1 MKVYVKLIY
10 IDKEMVMNS
19 IGLLAKDR
27 RDMGIIRKT
36 VEAYSGNIV
45 S

>member
-1 MKVYVKLIY
+1 
-10 IDKEMVMNS
+10 MNS

-36 VEAYSGNIV
+36 VESYAGVIAG
-45 S
+45 